1 MSPGLAPPQAAFQT
15 HSGSASRCRIPCP
28 PQATPLTE
36 SRPLQATPLTEEDL
50 AKLEGMEAYAAQW
63 GYTLPTAVS
72 PPGRVVGSVAAAEEG
87 APRETVTDPK
97 ALQPAGA
104 RRPAAASTREERAAL
119 REAQAKLDALLGRR
133 WPEGSVMARVEAEE
147 ERRMEER
154 VPLGLIHS
162 PVVGR

>member
-1 MSPGLAPPQAAFQT
+1 M
-15 HSGSASRCRIPCP
+15 
-28 PQATPLTE
+28 
-36 SRPLQATPLTEEDL
+36 
-50 AKLEGMEAYAAQW
+50 KAYAAQW

-87 APRETVTDPK
+87 APGEAVPVTVPDPR

-154 VPLGLIHS
+154 GDGGPSHHRNPFPLGLI
-162 PVVGR
+162 G